1 MALGRLVVFCLA
13 VLASCLAWA
22 ATPLADGVTHERR
35 RWTQADGAPQQ
46 SYKMTQDD
54 RGLLWFSSPAG
65 LTSFDGVRFRP
76 EHTVYGHALA
86 SPSVSLVM
94 ALPGGRIAVGYHF
107 GGLDI
112 FSRSGVQRFVA
123 GKNFPA
129 GSTLSLVLDRN
140 GMLHACTTGGLVR
153 FRDGRWEAF
162 GKESLPAGMPTAIVF
177 DRDDTLWVSVNASY
191 YARRAGTDA
200 FVKQL
205 AADDQWLTTVGGIVH
220 TVTRDRGLVRLRF
233 GGPVEQVRMEK
244 PPTSAPALY
253 QNGMF
258 DGPGGT
264 LWYQRAD
271 GVARMVPG
279 PDGVLHAVE
288 VFAHPAGNGD
298 APHTGMVDR
307 EGNLWLIAYESI
319 ERFRPHRFR
328 QVPVTKESLSWL
340 AQRGFGD
347 ELWLGSPE
355 SPLRRLRADGTMRT
369 TDVLSP
375 NTLLR
380 VADDH
385 VWIGTERYLWEF
397 HGEAQRRIDLPV
409 ALGARYAVQAL
420 GRDRA
425 GQLLV
430 SIIRNGLWIHE
441 DGTWRPVP
449 RMRGVPEPTPLS
461 MLTDSSGRTW
471 LSLVNERFGE
481 LTADGFR
488 PLPAEVGAHVGTG
501 TAMLDVAGRLLLGG
515 DRGVAWLRGDRAVPM
530 RLAGDDAMGRVS
542 GMAVDGTGSLWLH
555 GDRGLYR
562 LAPAQLQRFWQAPD
576 QPVDAELFNFEDGVR
591 GLPAQIRP
599 LPSLAV
605 AHGGRLY
612 YATMSQ
618 VGWIDAGA
626 IHRNPLPPGVLVQS
640 LHADGRAYDATDGLV
655 LPERTT
661 AVDIAFTATALS
673 VPERVRLQYRLDG
686 VDAGWR
692 DARRDRS
699 ARYTNLAP
707 GHYRFDVTAANEDG
721 VWNRTGAGFAF
732 EIRPAFWQTW
742 WFRLGCAAALLL
754 LLAQLYRW
762 RVAVVRRRAE
772 AGAAAR
778 LEATMQERNRIARAL
793 HDNLLQAVQAL
804 ILRFH
809 MVQTRLPK
817 EPELQAMLDKVLD
830 YAEKLV
836 AHARDEVLALR
847 QAPPCAE
854 LLDELRGALEKAA
867 PGADGLLDFAT
878 RGTPRPL
885 RSDTAVELLYV
896 LREAVVNSA
905 RHAGATRITVRLH
918 FGDDMLEG
926 EVADD
931 GIGIDPVIAATG
943 RAGHWGL
950 VGMRERMERVG
961 GTLAVGPAQGAGT
974 VVRLGIPSGRAY
986 GA

>member
-1 MALGRLVVFCLA
+1 MALGRLVVFCMAL
-13 VLASCLAWA
+13 LASCPVWA
-22 ATPLADGVTHERR
+22 APPPADGVTHERR

-76 EHTVYGHALA
+76 EHTVFGHPLA

-112 FSRSGVQRFVA
+112 FSRTGVQRFVA

-129 GSTLSLVLDRN
+129 GSTLSLVLDRD
-140 GMLHACTTGGLVR
+140 GMLHACTTSGLVR
-153 FRDGRWEAF
+153 LRQGRWETF
-162 GKESLPAGMPTAIVF
+162 GKESLPTGMPTAIVF
-177 DRDDTLWVSVNASY
+177 DRDDTLWVSVNATY
-191 YARRAGTDA
+191 YARRSGTA
-200 FVKQL
+200 TFVKQL
-205 AADDQWLTTVGGIVH
+205 AADDQWLTTVGGVVH

-244 PPTSAPALY
+244 PATGAPALY

-258 DGPGGT
+258 DGPGGS

-271 GVARMVPG
+271 GVARMAPG
-279 PDGVLHAVE
+279 ADGVLHAVE
-288 VFAHPAGNGD
+288 VFPYPAGNGD

-319 ERFRPHRFR
+319 ERYRPHRFR
-328 QVPVTKESLSWL
+328 QVPVTKESLAWM

-355 SPLRRLRADGTMRT
+355 SPLRRMQADGTMRAT
-369 TDVLSP
+369 EVLSP
-375 NTLLR
+375 NALLR

-385 VWIGTERYLWEF
+385 VWVGTARELWEF
-397 HGEAQRRIDLPV
+397 HGASERRIDLP
-409 ALGARYAVQAL
+409 APLGTRYEIQSLA
-420 GRDRA
+420 RDRA
-425 GQLLV
+425 GRLLV
-430 SIIRNGLWIHE
+430 SIIRNGIWIFDA
-441 DGTWRPVP
+441 DGWRQDP

-461 MLTDSSGRTW
+461 MLTDKAGRTW

-481 LTADGFR
+481 LTQDGFR
-488 PLPAEVGAHVGTG
+488 LLPANVGMQVGTG
-501 TAMLDVAGRLLLGG
+501 TAMLDVAGRVLLGG

-530 RLAGDDAMGRVS
+530 RLAGDDAVGRVS

-555 GDRGLYR
+555 GDKGLYR
-562 LAPAQLQRFWQAPD
+562 LTAAQLQRFWQAPD

-591 GLPAQIRP
+591 GLPAQVRP

-618 VGWIDAGA
+618 VGWIDAA
-626 IHRNPLPPGVLVQS
+626 SIQRNPRPPGVLVQS
-640 LHADGRAYDATDGLV
+640 LYAAGRAYDAADGLV

-673 VPERVRLQYRLDG
+673 VPERVKLKYRLDG
-686 VDAGWR
+686 VDGDWR
-692 DARRDRS
+692 DARRERG
-699 ARYTNLAP
+699 AQYTNLAP
-707 GHYRFDVTAANEDG
+707 GRYRFHVIAANEDG

-742 WFRLGCAAALLL
+742 WFRLACAAALLL
-754 LLAQLYRW
+754 LLAQMYRW
-762 RVAVVRRRAE
+762 RMAVVRRRAE
-772 AGAAAR
+772 ERTAAR
-778 LEATMQERNRIARAL
+778 LDATMQERNRIARSL

-817 EPELQAMLDKVLD
+817 EPELQAMLDKVLG

-867 PGADGLLDFAT
+867 PGADGLLDFET
-878 RGTPRPL
+878 KGTPRPL
-885 RSDTAVELLYV
+885 HNDTAVELLYV

-905 RHAGATRITVRLH
+905 RHAGGTRITVRLH

-950 VGMRERMERVG
+950 AGMRERMARVG
-961 GTLAVGPAQGAGT
+961 GTLAVGPGDGAG
-974 VVRLGIPSGRAY
+974 VLVRFAIPAGRAY
-986 GA
+986 GG

>member
-1 MALGRLVVFCLA
+1 MALGRLVVFFMAL
-13 VLASCLAWA
+13 LASCLASA
-22 ATPLADGVTHERR
+22 APPPADGVTHERR

-76 EHTVYGHALA
+76 EHTVFGHPLA

-112 FSRSGVQRFVA
+112 FSREGVQRFVA

-129 GSTLSLVLDRN
+129 GSTLSLVLDRD
-140 GMLHACTTGGLVR
+140 GMLHACTSSGLVR
-153 FRDGRWEAF
+153 LRQGRWEAF

-191 YARRAGTDA
+191 YARRSGTDT

-205 AADDQWLTTVGGIVH
+205 AADDQWLTTVGGVVH

-244 PPTSAPALY
+244 PPTSAPELY

-258 DGPGGT
+258 DGPGGS

-271 GVARMVPG
+271 GVARMAPG
-279 PDGVLHAVE
+279 ADGVLRAVE
-288 VFAHPAGNGD
+288 VFPYPTGNGD

-319 ERFRPHRFR
+319 ERYRPHRFR
-328 QVPVTKESLSWL
+328 QLPVTKESLSWM
-340 AQRGFGD
+340 AQRGIGD

-355 SPLRRLRADGTMRT
+355 SPLRRMQADGTMRT
-369 TDVLSP
+369 TAVLSP
-375 NTLLR
+375 NALLR

-385 VWIGTERYLWEF
+385 VWVGTARELWEF
-397 HGEAQRRIDLPV
+397 HGASERRIDLP
-409 ALGARYAVQAL
+409 APLGTRYEVQSLA
-420 GRDRA
+420 RDRG

-430 SIIRNGLWIHE
+430 SIIRNGIWIF
-441 DGTWRPVP
+441 DSAGWRQDP
-449 RMRGVPEPTPLS
+449 RLRGVPEPTPLS
-461 MLTDSSGRTW
+461 MLTDRAGRTW

-481 LTADGFR
+481 LTQDGFR
-488 PLPAEVGAHVGTG
+488 LLPPDVGSQVGTG
-501 TAMLDVAGRLLLGG
+501 TAMLDVQGRLLLGG
-515 DRGVAWLRGDRAVPM
+515 DRGVAWLRGNRAVPM

-555 GDRGLYR
+555 GDKGLYR
-562 LAPAQLQRFWQAPD
+562 MTAAQLQRFWQAPD

-591 GLPAQIRP
+591 GLPAQVRP

-618 VGWIDAGA
+618 VGWIDAA
-626 IHRNPLPPGVLVQS
+626 TIERNARPPGVLVQS
-640 LHADGRAYDATDGLV
+640 LRAGGRAYDAADGLV

-661 AVDIAFTATALS
+661 GVDIAFTATALS
-673 VPERVRLQYRLDG
+673 VPERVKLKYKLDG
-686 VDAGWR
+686 VDGDWR
-692 DARRDRS
+692 DARRERG
-699 ARYTNLAP
+699 AQYTNLGP
-707 GHYRFDVTAANEDG
+707 GHYRFHVMAANEDG

-732 EIRPAFWQTW
+732 DIRPAFWQTW
-742 WFRLGCAAALLL
+742 WFRLACAAALLL

-762 RVAVVRRRAE
+762 RMAIVRRRAE
-772 AGAAAR
+772 ERTAAR
-778 LEATMQERNRIARAL
+778 LDATMQERNRIARAL

-809 MVQTRLPK
+809 VVQTRLPQ
-817 EPELQAMLDKVLD
+817 EPELQAMLDKVLG

-867 PGADGLLDFAT
+867 PGADGQLDFET
-878 RGTPRPL
+878 KGTPRPL

-918 FGDDMLEG
+918 FGDDMLEC

-950 VGMRERMERVG
+950 VGMRERIERVG
-961 GTLAVGPAQGAGT
+961 GTLAVGPAEGAGT

-986 GA
+986 EA